1 MSKIFKYHRSI
12 LKKVSF
18 DAELFKK
25 ELIKAYRFLNP
36 NERLELGK
44 WVRSYIEDKTQLQSI
59 ELSDFGTITL
69 G

>member
-36 NERLELGK
+36 HDCWEQRNGVQRK
-44 WVRSYIEDKTQLQSI
+44 K
-59 ELSDFGTITL
+59 
-69 G
+69 

>member
-1 MSKIFKYHRSI
+1 MSKIFKYHRAI

-18 DAELFKK
+18 DSELFKK

-36 NERLELGK
+36 HERLELGK